1 MEHIQLLWVDP
12 ITGEEQGQ
20 VFPLPVSIGR
30 DPQNTLPLS
39 SSAVSGRH
47 ATIRSD
53 GQHII
58 LDDLNSRNG
67 TFLNGQRIQQAVVQ
81 ANDVIQIGSYQF
93 LLQTDTPDQRVIV
106 SWTDLN
112 GQARQAVQPLPAI
125 IGRDPDKAQVVLA
138 HPDISRQHA
147 KLSSVDGKLVIED
160 LKSRNGVVINGQK
173 VSRASIPDGISVT
186 IGPFVV
192 TLRLDSAARRRAAGE
207 ATLIFSDQQADS
219 LGNISEASE
228 RHQTWPPRFFDHDV
242 VPVEV
247 IASSSIPTTTVEYAA
262 IGGGLGSFTW
272 VDYLI
277 ICGANPRQIMVIGPG
292 SDPEPLTTKLY
303 GEYYSR
309 CRPYGKYQRLC
320 RNSQIPDHE
329 RLRSNSESCPD
340 NIWGWPGYAA
350 REIWHDLGRGDI
362 GHALSI
368 FWQVFGEPVWTNTY
382 TPKSGNV
389 FRSLDREAQRINW
402 SRMFTF
408 GYARAIRK
416 TNDGRYVIAY
426 TALNGDTKI
435 RSLLIARYVH
445 IAIGYPALRF
455 LEKFNSYRNTTG
467 DFSSVINAYEAHE
480 HVYHNLGER
489 GGVILM
495 QGRGIVA
502 SRLIQRISELRHT
515 NPNITLIHMMRS
527 PTKKGNRFERAQ
539 RIVHNHME
547 LQPFNWPRACW
558 SGQLRIQL
566 EQANP
571 EQRKKLLD
579 DWGGTTT
586 ADRRDWVNIIEQ
598 GKHEGWYRL
607 LFGEIR
613 EMQRTSSGLVRVW
626 VDTKGERNGSI
637 QLDVN
642 YVVDATGVEAKPD
655 ASPLLKD
662 MIERYRLPLNPVK
675 RLHVENDFEIRGLR
689 NQNGRVYAAG
699 AITLGGPYAAV
710 DSFLGLQYAAQ
721 RSVDALAQ
729 NGTSGIQILSG
740 PRVFIQWLKWAQGV
754 HP

>member
-1 MEHIQLLWVDP
+1 MEHLRLIWTDP
-12 ITGEEQGQ
+12 ITGEEQAQ
-20 VFPLPVSIGR
+20 TLSLPVSIGR

-39 SSAVSGRH
+39 SGAISGRH
-47 ATIRSD
+47 ATIRGE
-53 GQHII
+53 GQRVI

-67 TFLNGQRIQQAVVQ
+67 TFLNGQRIRQTEVQ
-81 ANDVIQIGSYQF
+81 ANDVIQIGPYQF
-93 LLQTDTPDQRVIV
+93 LAQTDASDNRVV
-106 SWTDLN
+106 LSWQEPN
-112 GQARQAVQPLPAI
+112 GQERQAVQPLPVI
-125 IGRDPDKAQVVLA
+125 VGRDPDKAQIVLA

-147 KLSSVDGKLVIED
+147 RVSLISGKLVIED
-160 LKSRNGVVINGQK
+160 LNSRNGVVVQGQK
-173 VSRASIPDGISVT
+173 VRRIAVSDGTAVT
-186 IGPFVV
+186 MGPFTV
-192 TLRLDSAARRRAAGE
+192 TLKLDSATRRREVGE
-207 ATLIFSDQQADS
+207 ATLIFSDQQADGIGS
-219 LGNISEASE
+219 VSGAVE
-228 RHQTWPPRFFDHDV
+228 RGQTWPPSLFDHDV
-242 VPVEV
+242 VPVEA
-247 IASSSIPTTTVEYAA
+247 IYHSGIPTTTVEYAA
-262 IGGGLGSFTW
+262 IGGGIGSFVW
-272 VDYLI
+272 VNHLI
-277 ICGANPRQIMVIGPG
+277 IYGANPRQIMVIGPG
-292 SDPEPLTTKLY
+292 ADSEPLTTKLY

-340 NIWGWPGYAA
+340 NLWGWPGYAA
-350 REIWHDLGRGDI
+350 REIWHDIGRGDI

-368 FWQVFGEPVWTNTY
+368 FWQIFGEPVWTNTY
-382 TPKSGNV
+382 TPKSSDV
-389 FRSLDREAQRINW
+389 FRSLDREAQRISW
-402 SRMFTF
+402 ARMFTF

-416 TNDGRYVIAY
+416 TNDGRYVVAY
-426 TALNGDTKI
+426 TALKDGIKI
-435 RSLLIARYVH
+435 RSFVIARYVQ

-455 LEKFNSYRNTTG
+455 LEKFNHYRNSTG
-467 DFSSVINAYEAHE
+467 DFSSVVNAYEAHE
-480 HVYHNLGER
+480 HVYYNLAEH
-489 GGVILM
+489 GGVIAM

-502 SRLIQRISELRHT
+502 SRLIQRIWELRRK

-527 PTKKGNRFERAQ
+527 PIKEGNRFERAQ

-566 EQANP
+566 EQASP

-586 ADRRDWVNIIEQ
+586 ADRRDWINIVEQ
-598 GKHEGWYRL
+598 GKREGWYRL
-607 LFGEIR
+607 VFGEIQ
-613 EMQRTSSGLVRVW
+613 EIQRIGNGLVRV
-626 VDTKGERNGSI
+626 DTKNKQNGSA
-637 QLDVN
+637 QFDVN
-642 YVVDATGVEAKPD
+642 YVADATGVEAKPD

-689 NQNGRVYAAG
+689 NQGGRVYAAG

-729 NGTSGIQILSG
+729 IGAPGIRLLSG
-740 PRVFIQWLKWAQGV
+740 SSVFIQWLKWAQGV